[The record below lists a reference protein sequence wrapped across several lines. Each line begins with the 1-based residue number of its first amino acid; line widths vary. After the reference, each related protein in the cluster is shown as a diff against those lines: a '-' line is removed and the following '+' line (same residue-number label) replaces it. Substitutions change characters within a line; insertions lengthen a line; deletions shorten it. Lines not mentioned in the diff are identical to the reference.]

1 MKIEV
6 LEKLK
11 KTELMLLSNW
21 AFIKNKEI
29 NSISNYQFKINKII
43 KKFLQIGQKFI
54 PELHLKQPGFTL
66 LVDHVLNIMKE
77 FKNLEKQDI

>member
-29 NSISNYQFKINKII
+29 NSISNY
-43 KKFLQIGQKFI
+43 
-54 PELHLKQPGFTL
+54 
-66 LVDHVLNIMKE
+66 
-77 FKNLEKQDI
+77 